1 MKVLVIVDMQKDFI
15 DGSLGTPE
23 AQAIVPNVV
32 DKLKAHKNT
41 NTVVLF
47 TKDTH
52 TKDYLNTLEGKNLP
66 VEHCIEGTE
75 GWAIDR
81 AIHNEFKTGG
91 YATYSAGD
99 IINGRITKPT
109 FGSYDLIDALC
120 DIDFQSDENITEIE
134 FCGVCT
140 DICVISNVLMTKAAF
155 WGIPIIVDASC
166 CAGVTPEKHAAA
178 LEVMKSCQID
188 VIGE

>member
-23 AQAIVPNVV
+23 AQAIVPNIVN
-32 DKLKAHKNT
+32 KMKEHKNT
-41 NTVVLF
+41 DTVVLF

-52 TKDYLNTLEGKNLP
+52 NKDYLTTPEGEKLP

-75 GWAIDR
+75 GWAIDK
-81 AIHNEFKTGG
+81 AIHNEFKSGG

-120 DIDFQSDENITEIE
+120 DIDAKTEEGLFEIE
-134 FCGVCT
+134 FCGLVT
-140 DICVISNVLMTKAAF
+140 NICLVSNVLMTKAAF
-155 WGIPIIVDASC
+155 PNVPIVVDSSC
-166 CAGVTPEKHAAA
+166 CAGTTTEAHNAA
-178 LEVMKSCQID
+178 LLVMESCQIN
-188 VIGE
+188 IT

>member
-15 DGSLGTPE
+15 DGALGTPE

-32 DKLKAHKNT
+32 DKLRAHKNT

-52 TKDYLNTLEGKNLP
+52 HANYLLTSEGEKLP

-81 AIHNEFKTGG
+81 AIHNEFKSGG

-109 FGSYDLIDALC
+109 FGSYDLIGAFC
-120 DIDFQSDENITEIE
+120 DIEAEAEEGITEIE

-155 WGIPIIVDASC
+155 WNIPIVVDASC
-166 CAGVTPEKHAAA
+166 CAGITPEKHAAA

>member
-1 MKVLVIVDMQKDFI
+1 MKVLVIVDMQTDFI
-15 DGSLGTPE
+15 SGSLGTPE
-23 AQAIVPNVV
+23 AQAIVPKVV
-32 DKLKAHKNT
+32 EKLRNYKNT
-41 NTVVLF
+41 NTIVLF

-52 TKDYLNTLEGKNLP
+52 YANYLLTSEGEKLP

-120 DIDFQSDENITEIE
+120 DIDTQTEEGIFEIE
-134 FCGVCT
+134 FCGLVT
-140 DICVISNVLMTKAAF
+140 NICLVSNVLMTKAAF
-155 WGIPIIVDASC
+155 PNIPIVVDSSC
-166 CAGVTPEKHAAA
+166 CAGTSVDAHEAA
-178 LEVMKSCQID
+178 LLVMKSCQVD